1 MSLNIA
7 MQVERIPGDNYFLT
21 YTPSAVQAI
30 HALGLTKPQGWFRIR
45 CIVLADRTDIEF
57 AWDDQATADDFL
69 IPIPNTH
76 FELIMDAVSI
86 SYILDEYK
94 LSHDGIRF
102 ILSKNPAGALRHQK

>member
-1 MSLNIA
+1 

-21 YTPSAVQAI
+21 YTDEAIQAI

-45 CIVLADRTDIEF
+45 CNVLADRTDIVF
-57 AWDDQATADDFL
+57 AWDDQATEDDFL